1 MKYQDVFPE
10 QSKLEAEVIRSS
22 AWVPDVVPSVLDD
35 AFQRGVKYGINTV
48 VDDPQAY
55 DLVSSDRGG
64 N

>member
-10 QSKLEAEVIRSS
+10 QSKLEEEVIRIS
-22 AWVPDVVPSVLDD
+22 AWVPDVIPSVLDD
-35 AFQRGVKYGINTV
+35 VFQSGIRFGTQAV
-48 VDDPQAY
+48 LADPQAY